1 MSNILIQFLLLLVFS
16 FVLAAV
22 VSCYRD
28 DDPKDV
34 LGGIPR
40 RMALFAGTVVGLAVL
55 AYVLGVT
62 WLAPGSLSA

>member
-1 MSNILIQFLLLLVFS
+1 MSNIFIQFGLLLVFS
-16 FVLAAV
+16 FTLAAV

-28 DDPKDV
+28 DDPKEV
-34 LGGIPR
+34 MRGIPR

-62 WLAPGSLSA
+62 LLSPGSVSA